1 MANAMRILDKIIGF
15 IFLCTV
21 AKTLGSKPS
30 VWQAVRLAAK
40 SLNYIYV
47 MTVGAL
53 RPVNLGSSE
62 ISNAMSMSGFS
73 ITLAWPSTFS
83 FSYESMYKL
92 QREKGDSVKCGSGCS
107 CFTTYRTVAPELP
120 VPLRRITMRL
130 PSSKTMRNP
139 CLVATDLS
147 TGSV

>member
-15 IFLCTV
+15 IFFCTV
-21 AKTLGSKPS
+21 ANILGLKPS

-92 QREKGDSVKCGSGCS
+92 QAEGEGRFG
-107 CFTTYRTVAPELP
+107 
-120 VPLRRITMRL
+120 
-130 PSSKTMRNP
+130 
-139 CLVATDLS
+139 
-147 TGSV
+147 